1 MKKVV
6 IPVVLVAAFVAY
18 AIYGRSSSAVPASP
32 AVFVPVASSSVV
44 ASIPVASTSTSTS
57 MGKYVDG
64 TYRGSVADAYYGNI
78 QVQATIQNDAL
89 ADVQFLQYP
98 NDRGQSIEINQ
109 RAMPVLKS
117 EAIQSQSAQV
127 NIVSGATQTSE
138 AFQQSLAA
146 ALSQAQVQS

>member
-1 MKKVV
+1 MKKIV

-18 AIYGRSSSAVPASP
+18 AVYGRSSSAVPASLPISIP
-32 AVFVPVASSSVV
+32 ATPTSIVV
-44 ASIPVASTSTSTS
+44 ASTPIAPASTST
-57 MGKYVDG
+57 GKYVDG
-64 TYRGSVADAYYGNI
+64 TYRGSVADAYYGNV
-78 QVQATIQNDAL
+78 QVQATVQNGAL

-138 AFQQSLAA
+138 AFQQSLAT